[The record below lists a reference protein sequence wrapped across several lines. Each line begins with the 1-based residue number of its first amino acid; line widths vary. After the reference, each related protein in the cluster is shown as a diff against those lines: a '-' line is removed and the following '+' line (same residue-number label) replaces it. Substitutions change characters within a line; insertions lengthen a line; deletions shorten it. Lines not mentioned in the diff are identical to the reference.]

1 VDPALMEKFVSNL
14 PSSGSGADEAAKVP
28 ALRVSGLCKTF
39 DKRAVDN
46 LELSVKPGEF
56 YALLGPNGAGKTT
69 TLRMVA
75 GLLPADEGS
84 IEIFG
89 VNAREDAVAAKRI
102 TAWLPD
108 EPMLYDKLDPVEYL
122 EFVAGLWDVP
132 PAIAEE
138 RAVSLLKILGLW
150 EHRRERCEG
159 FSRGMKQKVAL
170 AGALVHEPKL
180 LMLDEPLTGLDA
192 AVSRQ
197 VKDLLMARVRAG
209 ATIILTTHILE
220 VAERLADR
228 IGIIQHGR
236 LIAEGT
242 LAQLRQQA
250 FTGKLAD
257 AGGVDAAAT
266 LEDVFLDLTGQQ
278 AEQQEQAA

>member
-1 VDPALMEKFVSNL
+1 MNQPFFPERAIAQMDTE
-14 PSSGSGADEAAKVP
+14 P
-28 ALRVSGLCKTF
+28 ALRVAGLCKTF
-39 DKRAVDN
+39 DKPAVR
-46 LELSVKPGEF
+46 EMHLSVRPGEF

-75 GLLPADEGS
+75 GLLPADAGE
-84 IEIFG
+84 INIFG
-89 VNAREDAVAAKRI
+89 VDAQADPIAAKRI
-102 TAWLPD
+102 TAWPPD
-108 EPMLYDKLDPVEYL
+108 EPMLYDKLDPIEYL

-132 PAIAEE
+132 TDLAEARAIE
-138 RAVSLLKILGLW
+138 LLRVLGLW

-192 AVSRQ
+192 AIERQ

-228 IGIIQHGR
+228 IGIIQNGR

-242 LAQLRQQA
+242 LAELRA
-250 FTGKLAD
+250 HAARDGLAGD
-257 AGGVDAAAT
+257 T
-266 LEDVFLDLTGQQ
+266 TSLEDVFLGLTRDV
-278 AEQQEQAA
+278 EQAA